1 MPRICQYCVLDE
13 SVVPL
18 IFDNEGRCSSCRDAE
33 RALAADYHPNEKGKV
48 LIADLVSKLKSEGRT
63 QSYDCMIGLS
73 GGIDSAY
80 LAHIVVNKLG
90 LKPLAIHVDGGW
102 NSEKAVRNI
111 HLIVDKLDIDLH
123 TEVIEWQEMRDL
135 QVAFLKSGVSN
146 QDMPQ
151 DHAFFA
157 SLYSAASKFGVRS
170 FLSGVNLATESVELP
185 SGSGHPSIDGR
196 NLSAIHEAFGS
207 LALNTFPRMSIL
219 KYVYLTRILK
229 HPTIY
234 KPLNW
239 MNYNKEEAQKV
250 LRDVYGWV
258 DYGTKHSESRFTKF
272 HQEIYLP
279 KKFNYDKRRLH
290 LSSLIVSGQ
299 CERSKAIDILRSPI
313 SDPRE
318 IQRDKKYIAK
328 KLGLTVIELDALISA
343 PDVSHKKYTN
353 DLVLLKI
360 VMKARD
366 LLGRLRNLL
375 VK

>member
-33 RALAADYHPNEKGKV
+33 RSLAADYHPNEKGKV

-123 TEVIEWQEMRDL
+123 TEVIEWEEMRDL

-157 SLYSAASKFGVRS
+157 SLYSAASKFRVKS

-185 SGSGHPSIDGR
+185 SGSGHPSMDGR
-196 NLSAIHEAFGS
+196 NLSAIHEVFGS

-239 MNYNKEEAQKV
+239 MKYNKEEAQKV

-258 DYGTKHSESRFTKF
+258 DYGTKHSESRYTKF

-279 KKFNYDKRRLH
+279 QKINYDKRRLH

-343 PDVSHKKYTN
+343 PGVSHKKYTN

-366 LLGRLRNLL
+366 VLRRLRSLL